1 MAKKVYQF
9 IYPPTLLRRPV
20 LNQLIRQYQITANI
34 LEANITLEEGW
45 LQVELSGEEAEIDR
59 ALSWLKDQGIEV
71 KEVG

>member
-1 MAKKVYQF
+1 MAKQVYQF

-45 LQVELSGEEAEIDR
+45 LQVELSGEPDEIER
-59 ALSWLKDQGIEV
+59 ALGWLTAQGIEV
-71 KEVG
+71 REVG

>member
-1 MAKKVYQF
+1 MAKNVYRF

-20 LNQLIRQYQITANI
+20 LNQLIRQYEITANI

-45 LQVELSGEEAEIDR
+45 LQVELTGEPEEIER
-59 ALSWLKDQGIEV
+59 ALGWLREQGIEV